1 MRKRSEV
8 MLWLALAGVAF
19 GWRRSVR
26 LCHAPPRRLPVVQC
40 AAVAE
45 LCKQRFGCAPG
56 EARLVEEKLP
66 AAPWFNLATA
76 NSRCDSLKDRLRL
89 SEASLQAVVMARPA
103 VLGLSYEDTVA
114 PALRKLQIRLRMDD
128 EQLHRVVVKLPQVLG
143 YSYEANVEPTL
154 DQLQSRLGLGE
165 RRRHV
170 ALVAQAEH
178 LRVAEHELL

>member
-1 MRKRSEV
+1 MNALIRPCPVLPPWRLHSDCSAAPSGPALRTMRKGSEV

-76 NSRCDSLKDRLRL
+76 NSRCDSVRT
-89 SEASLQAVVMARPA
+89 
-103 VLGLSYEDTVA
+103 GF
-114 PALRKLQIRLRMDD
+114 
-128 EQLHRVVVKLPQVLG
+128 G
-143 YSYEANVEPTL
+143 
-154 DQLQSRLGLGE
+154 
-165 RRRHV
+165 
-170 ALVAQAEH
+170 
-178 LRVAEHELL
+178 